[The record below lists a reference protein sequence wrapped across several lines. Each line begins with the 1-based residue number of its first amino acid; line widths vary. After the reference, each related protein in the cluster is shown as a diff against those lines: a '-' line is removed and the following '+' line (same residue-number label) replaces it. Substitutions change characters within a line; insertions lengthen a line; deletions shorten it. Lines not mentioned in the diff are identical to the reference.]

1 MQGRGRLIQTEFQ
14 KVWLRLPAVLVRV
27 WMKLLVGIQTGLEV
41 WRGQFDII
49 YQILNGYAHVPQI
62 CFHTFGNKVTLSL
75 EQNLRELADI
85 HFSNSYPFVF
95 AFLDNEQLLPFY

>member
-27 WMKLLVGIQTGLEV
+27 WMKLLVGIQTGLAV

-49 YQILNGYAHVPQI
+49 YQILNGYVYMPQI
-62 CFHTFGNKVTLSL
+62 YFHTYVNKVTLSL
-75 EQNLRELADI
+75 EQNLGELGDT
-85 HFSNSYPFVF
+85 HFPNSYPLIF